1 MLSHES
7 AESIVEG
14 VPESRTPALTRKLL
28 SFPVMLAGMLVV
40 LAVLTVR
47 SRFNDPDMWW
57 HLKTGEIIW
66 NTHSIPA
73 VDTFSFTAAGHPWIA
88 QEWLSQLTIYAAY
101 HFGGYTGLML
111 WLCLFSSLI
120 FIAAYALCA
129 FYSSNAKVAFLG
141 ALTTWLFSTIGLSVR
156 PQLIGY
162 LLLVL
167 ELLIVHFARTRDR
180 RWFFA
185 LPFVFALW
193 INIHSSFI
201 FGFVVLGVYLF
212 CSFWDFQCGLLVCR
226 RWEQRDRKALTIAL
240 ALSATALFINPIGP
254 KLLVYP
260 LDVML
265 NQHANLQLITEW
277 QQPDFSAG
285 RSLSLLAVAGLILLV
300 PLLRR
305 VELRLEELLFL
316 GVTFWFAVRHERML
330 FLFGILMAPVLC
342 RLLADTWEH
351 YDFNRDRILPNAIM
365 LALLLPAVVL
375 AFPGRDNLQKQVE
388 TGNPT
393 KALGFIRKSG
403 LSGNML
409 NEYIFGGYLIWAAP
423 ERKVFVDG
431 RADVYDP
438 TGVLAEYGNWHAAQT
453 DPKVLLDKY
462 DIEFCLLPRESP
474 MVRIIRLLPEWKLVY
489 SDKFATVIA
498 RRAD

>member
-1 MLSHES
+1 
-7 AESIVEG
+7 
-14 VPESRTPALTRKLL
+14 
-28 SFPVMLAGMLVV
+28 MLAGMLVV

-66 NTHSIPA
+66 NTHRIPT

-101 HFGGYTGLML
+101 HFGGYAGLML

-141 ALTTWLFSTIGLSVR
+141 ALTTWLFSTVGLSVR
-156 PQLIGY
+156 PQLFGY

-167 ELLIVHFARTRDR
+167 ELLIVHFGRTRDR

-201 FGFVVLGVYLF
+201 FGLVVLGVYLF
-212 CSFWDFQCGLLVCR
+212 CSFWNFRCGLLVCH
-226 RWEQRDRKALTIAL
+226 RWEQRDRKALIVAL
-240 ALSATALFINPIGP
+240 ALSAAALFINPVGP
-254 KLLVYP
+254 KLIVYP

-277 QQPDFSAG
+277 QQPDFSTG
-285 RSLSLLAVAGLILLV
+285 RSLGLLAVAGLIILV

-305 VELRLEELLFL
+305 VDLRLEELLFL
-316 GVTFWFAVRHERML
+316 GLTFWFAVRHERMM
-330 FLFGILMAPVLC
+330 FLFGILVAPGLC

-351 YDFNRDRILPNAIM
+351 YDFNRDRVLPNAVM

-375 AFPGRDNLQKQVE
+375 AFPSGGNLQNQVE

-393 KALGFIRKSG
+393 KALDFIRKSG

-423 ERKVFVDG
+423 ERKEFVDG

-462 DIEFCLLPRESP
+462 HINFCLLPSDSP
-474 MVRIIRLLPEWKLVY
+474 MARIVQLLPGWKLVY
-489 SDKFATVIA
+489 SDKFAAVVA
-498 RRAD
+498 RQAG

>member
-1 MLSHES
+1 
-7 AESIVEG
+7 
-14 VPESRTPALTRKLL
+14 
-28 SFPVMLAGMLVV
+28 
-40 LAVLTVR
+40 
-47 SRFNDPDMWW
+47 
-57 HLKTGEIIW
+57 
-66 NTHSIPA
+66 
-73 VDTFSFTAAGHPWIA
+73 
-88 QEWLSQLTIYAAY
+88 
-101 HFGGYTGLML
+101 ML

-141 ALTTWLFSTIGLSVR
+141 ALTTWLFSTVGLSVR

-167 ELLIVHFARTRDR
+167 ELLIVHFGRTRDR

-193 INIHSSFI
+193 INIHSSCI
-201 FGFVVLGVYLF
+201 FGLVVLGVYLF
-212 CSFWDFQCGLLVCR
+212 CSFWNFRCGLLVCH
-226 RWEQRDRKALTIAL
+226 RWEQRDRKALIVAL
-240 ALSATALFINPIGP
+240 ALSAAALFINPVGP
-254 KLLVYP
+254 KLIVYP

-277 QQPDFSAG
+277 QQPDFSTG
-285 RSLSLLAVAGLILLV
+285 RSLGLLAVAGLIILV

-305 VELRLEELLFL
+305 VDLRLEELLFL
-316 GVTFWFAVRHERML
+316 SITFWFAVRHERMM
-330 FLFGILMAPVLC
+330 FLFGILVAPVLC

-351 YDFNRDRILPNAIM
+351 YDFNRDRVLPNAVM

-375 AFPGRDNLQKQVE
+375 AFPSGGNLQNQVE

-393 KALGFIRKSG
+393 KALDFIRKSG

-462 DIEFCLLPRESP
+462 HINFCLLPSDSP
-474 MVRIIRLLPEWKLVY
+474 MARIVQLLPGWKLVY
-489 SDKFATVIA
+489 SDKFAAVVA
-498 RRAD
+498 RQAG